1 MGFSRQNYWS
11 GLPCPSAVDF
21 PHPGIE
27 PTPHVSCNGRHFL
40 YHLGSQMAFQAIVL
54 KWILIS
60 FSRGSSQPR
69 AQTRVSHIVDRC
81 FTIWATRE
89 VLKFQWSFLFIPPL
103 IHEADLICVIK
114 LKLYRLCDLPEAS
127 ALVTKTNRFWSWV
140 DLTKSQ
146 AGSS

>member
-89 VLKFQWSFLFIPPL
+89 VLKIPNNCINLKSKVIYHQFKQILSKTSHFIQFSRSVVSDSLRSHGMQHARPP
-103 IHEADLICVIK
+103 CPSPTPRV
-114 LKLYRLCDLPEAS
+114 
-127 ALVTKTNRFWSWV
+127 
-140 DLTKSQ
+140 
-146 AGSS
+146 

>member
-1 MGFSRQNYWS
+1 MAFVCMPACMLSCFSCVQLFATLCTVAPLAPLSMGFSRQNYWS

-40 YHLGSQMAFQAIVL
+40 YHLGSQTAFQAIVL

-69 AQTRVSHIVDRC
+69 AQTRVSHIIDRC

-89 VLKFQWSFLFIPPL
+89 VLKIPNNCINL
-103 IHEADLICVIK
+103 KSKVIYHQFK
-114 LKLYRLCDLPEAS
+114 
-127 ALVTKTNRFWSWV
+127 
-140 DLTKSQ
+140 
-146 AGSS
+146 